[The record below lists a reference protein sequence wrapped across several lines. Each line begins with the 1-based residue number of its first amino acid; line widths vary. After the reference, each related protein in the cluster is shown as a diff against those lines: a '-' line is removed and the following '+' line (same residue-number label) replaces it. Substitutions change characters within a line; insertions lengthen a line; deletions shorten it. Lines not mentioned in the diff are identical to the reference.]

1 MKRFP
6 LQPLDAEERA
16 LLAALPRLQGRG
28 QPGESV
34 DARILAAAREATPTA
49 PVHSHAPLRWIAP
62 WGVAASLVVVAGL
75 VWQQLPP
82 SAAPTA
88 QQATATSASDVAVD
102 PSTPEGATAA
112 APEEVAA
119 VPRPRPPAVVS
130 APVAA
135 TPAKQRD
142 AARVAPPAP
151 PAPPPASMESPAAA
165 PALTPPPADAA
176 APRAASESTQ
186 SAPARE
192 SAPLE
197 AIARSAVPTATTQP
211 QPAARASHEVPV
223 ADDDVPPAT
232 VDAPG
237 VRDAWLRRIAEL
249 VAEGRADEARESLAV
264 FRERYPDAVL
274 PPELQALEPPPP
286 GE

>member
-16 LLAALPRLQGRG
+16 LLAALPRLHGRA
-28 QPGESV
+28 QPGEGV
-34 DARILAAAREATPTA
+34 DARILAAARETTPAVAVERA
-49 PVHSHAPLRWIAP
+49 PRRWIAP
-62 WGVAASLVVVAGL
+62 LGVAASLVVAAGL

-82 SAAPTA
+82 AAAPTA
-88 QQATATSASDVAVD
+88 QQEIATGAPDVVIDAT
-102 PSTPEGATAA
+102 TPQGGTAA
-112 APEEVAA
+112 APEQRAVA
-119 VPRPRPPAVVS
+119 PQPRPPAVVS

-135 TPAKQRD
+135 TAEKQRD
-142 AARVAPPAP
+142 AVARVAQ
-151 PAPPPASMESPAAA
+151 PAPPPPAPASLESPAAA
-165 PALTPPPADAA
+165 PASPPPADAA

-197 AIARSAVPTATTQP
+197 ALTRSAVPAAATEAQS
-211 QPAARASHEVPV
+211 AARAPREVPV

>member
-16 LLAALPRLQGRG
+16 LLAALPRLHGRA
-28 QPGESV
+28 QPGEGV
-34 DARILAAAREATPTA
+34 DARILAAARETTPAVAVERA
-49 PVHSHAPLRWIAP
+49 PRRWLAPL
-62 WGVAASLVVVAGL
+62 GVAASLVVAAGL

-82 SAAPTA
+82 AAAPTA
-88 QQATATSASDVAVD
+88 QQEIATGAPDVVIDAT
-102 PSTPEGATAA
+102 TPQGGTAA
-112 APEEVAA
+112 APEQRAVA
-119 VPRPRPPAVVS
+119 PQPRPPAVVS

-135 TPAKQRD
+135 TAEKQRD

-165 PALTPPPADAA
+165 PALSPPPADAA

>member
-16 LLAALPRLQGRG
+16 LLAALPRLHGRA
-28 QPGESV
+28 QPGEGV
-34 DARILAAAREATPTA
+34 DARILAAARETTPAVAVERA
-49 PVHSHAPLRWIAP
+49 PRRWLAPL
-62 WGVAASLVVVAGL
+62 GVAASLVVAAGL

-82 SAAPTA
+82 AAAPTA
-88 QQATATSASDVAVD
+88 QQEIATGAPDVVIDAT
-102 PSTPEGATAA
+102 TPQGGTAA
-112 APEEVAA
+112 APEQRAVA
-119 VPRPRPPAVVS
+119 PQPRPPAVVS

-135 TPAKQRD
+135 TAEKQRD
-142 AARVAPPAP
+142 AVARVAQ
-151 PAPPPASMESPAAA
+151 PAPPPPAPASLESPAAA
-165 PALTPPPADAA
+165 PASPPPADAA
-176 APRAASESTQ
+176 ATSAPGAASQ

-192 SAPLE
+192 SAPPVT
-197 AIARSAVPTATTQP
+197 ARSAVPAAATEAQS
-211 QPAARASHEVPV
+211 AARAPREVPV

-249 VAEGRADEARESLAV
+249 MDEGRADEARESLAV
-264 FRERYPDAVL
+264 FRKRYPDAML